1 MYIRVAIK
9 TTFEGFAYFKVCSLK
24 DIFLMQ
30 LFIQI
35 STKKLQIMQKIN
47 ISLGGNPY
55 EITASESGEYKW
67 IKNIPGRNLYIQIL
81 RIESITSIE
90 QSQVGDNFRII
101 LCSACGSLCIN
112 YKSNQQKQMI
122 EELKLIERIIMG
134 EPI

>member
-67 IKNIPGRNLYIQIL
+67 IKNIPGRNLDIRIL

-90 QSQVGDNFRII
+90 QSQAGDNFRII
-101 LCSACGSLCIN
+101 LYSACGNLCIN